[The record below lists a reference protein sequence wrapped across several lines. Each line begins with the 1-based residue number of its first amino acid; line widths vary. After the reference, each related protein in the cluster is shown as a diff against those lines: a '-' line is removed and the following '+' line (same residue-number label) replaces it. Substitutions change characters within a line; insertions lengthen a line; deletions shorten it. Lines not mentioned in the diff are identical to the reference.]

1 MIRICILSLF
11 LLVPGV
17 EAGVNILI
25 VGSSEGFDKHEQP
38 KGHEDHLDV
47 TKLAPTLEKVL
58 NKGKTVK
65 DGTSVVLE
73 DIYRKKTVTV
83 AQGSAGTKVETEFH
97 CHSLAQ
103 YYFWPEGRDQ
113 RLANLGNKGDT
124 KWDYVILVGDPYLI
138 SEMPGIYAEG
148 VNLLANRVKEGE
160 AKLVLLMP
168 WHSDESKAKRIGE
181 VVNRVG
187 HGLGIPV
194 APAGDT
200 WAKAGS
206 KRDGEYL
213 AAASVFSALS
223 NAAAW
228 GSSASENLVAKQALA
243 TVKENAAKAAYSGSV
258 GLPNPFAMKNVTKDA
273 ITFNQTG
280 SSSEAGIKV
289 ALIDAM
295 NRLKITP
302 KEVKG
307 DAPAD
312 FNYGRGNSNFEPN
325 KRYKVKPEQFDR
337 SYGFPMQEQ
346 AASAAESML
355 YGIDKRYFN
364 GTSYDD
370 GTDLGIAYDM
380 IREDEVKHDVRA
392 VPMRLLWA
400 KLKDANPKLE
410 PLRDK
415 WHMSRFLDAASGTY
429 MVTLLTGKNP
439 VGDEPAEKESDAWNL
454 WLGRKTGYETA
465 IRMGNLK

>member
-1 MIRICILSLF
+1 MIRFCILSIF
-11 LLVPGV
+11 LLVPSLK
-17 EAGVNILI
+17 AGVNILI
-25 VGSSEGFDKHEQP
+25 VGSSEGFDKREQP
-38 KGHEDHLDV
+38 KGHDEHLSS
-47 TKLAPTLEKVL
+47 TKLAPMLEKVL
-58 NKGKTVK
+58 NKGKTVR
-65 DGTSVVLE
+65 DGTSVAIE
-73 DIYRKKTVTV
+73 DVYRKKFVTV
-83 AQGSAGTKVETEFH
+83 ALGSGGTKIETEFH

-113 RLANLGNKGDT
+113 RLANLSNKGDT
-124 KWDYVILVGDPYLI
+124 KWDYVILVGDPYII

-148 VNLLANRVKEGE
+148 VNLLVHRIKGGG
-160 AKLVLLMP
+160 AKVVLLMP
-168 WHSDESKAKRIGE
+168 WHSDRSKAKRISE

-187 HGLGIPV
+187 QGLEIPV
-194 APAGDT
+194 APAGDA
-200 WAKAGS
+200 WVKAGS
-206 KRDGEYL
+206 AGDGEYL

-223 NAAAW
+223 DSVAW
-228 GSSASENLVAKQALA
+228 SSSPSENLVAKQCLAAVRENKVKVSYSEALD
-243 TVKENAAKAAYSGSV
+243 
-258 GLPNPFAMKNVTKDA
+258 LPNPFAMKYVA
-273 ITFNQTG
+273 EEMITFNQSG

-295 NRLKITP
+295 KRLKITP

-325 KRYKVKPEQFDR
+325 KRYKVKPEQYGR

-346 AASAAESML
+346 AASAAESMS

-364 GTSYDD
+364 GRSYDD

-392 VPMRLLWA
+392 VPIRLLWA
-400 KLKDANPKLE
+400 KLKDANPALT

-439 VGDEPAEKESDAWNL
+439 VGDEPADKESDEWNL
-454 WLGRKTGYETA
+454 WTGRRIGYETA
-465 IRMGNLK
+465 MRMANLK